1 MSTTWDPAA
10 YLTFDDLRSRPFH
23 DLIARIG
30 ARTPRRVVDLG
41 CGPGHLTSLLGGR
54 WPDAEIAASDSSA
67 DMVAAARER
76 GIAAELADVN
86 DWMPGPA
93 DDVVVTNAVLQWVPR
108 HRELLPRWIAAM
120 PAGGWFAMQVPGNFG
135 AHSHVLTRELA
146 AEPRWADAVTLRGT
160 ETVAE
165 PAEYADLLVDAG
177 AQVDVW
183 ETTYVQPLTGPDP
196 VLRWIEGTA
205 LRPVRSALDDSAYA
219 EFTAELAPRLR
230 AAYPQR
236 TDGTTWFPFR
246 RIFAVART
254 SQTR

>member
-1 MSTTWDPAA
+1 VSTTWDPAA

-41 CGPGHLTSLLGGR
+41 CGPGHLTPLLAQR
-54 WPDAEIAASDSSA
+54 WPGADVAALDSSR
-67 DMVAAARER
+67 DMVASARDR

-108 HRELLPRWIAAM
+108 HRELIPRWIAAM

-135 AHSHVLTRELA
+135 AHSHALTRALA
-146 AEPRWADAVTLRGT
+146 AEPRWADSVGLRGAD
-160 ETVAE
+160 TVAE

-177 AQVDVW
+177 AQADVW
-183 ETTYVQPLTGPDP
+183 ETTYVQRLTGPDP

-205 LRPVRSALDDSAYA
+205 LRPVRDALDDTAYA
-219 EFTAELAPRLR
+219 AFTAELAPRLR

-236 TDGTTWFPFR
+236 SDGTTWFPFR

-254 SQTR
+254 

>member
-1 MSTTWDPAA
+1 VSTTWDPAA

-41 CGPGHLTSLLGGR
+41 CGPGHLTPLLAQR
-54 WPDAEIAASDSSA
+54 WPGADVAALDSSP
-67 DMVAAARER
+67 DMVASARDR

-108 HRELLPRWIAAM
+108 HRELIPRWIAAM

-135 AHSHVLTRELA
+135 AHSHALTRALA
-146 AEPRWADAVTLRGT
+146 AEPRWADSVGLRGAD
-160 ETVAE
+160 TVAE

-177 AQVDVW
+177 AQADVW
-183 ETTYVQPLTGPDP
+183 ETTYVQRLTGPDP

-205 LRPVRSALDDSAYA
+205 LRPVRDALDDTAYA
-219 EFTAELAPRLR
+219 AFTAELAPRLR

-236 TDGTTWFPFR
+236 SDGTTWFPFR

-254 SQTR
+254 

>member
-1 MSTTWDPAA
+1 VSTTWDPAV

-30 ARTPRRVVDLG
+30 ARAPRRVLDLG
-41 CGPGHLTSLLGGR
+41 CGPGHLTPLLAQR

-108 HRELLPRWIAAM
+108 HRELLPRWIATM

-160 ETVAE
+160 ETVGE
-165 PAEYADLLVDAG
+165 PTDYADLLVDAG
-177 AQVDVW
+177 AQADVW
-183 ETTYVQPLTGPDP
+183 ETTYAQRLTGPDP

-205 LRPVRSALDDSAYA
+205 LRPVRDALDDVAYA

-236 TDGTTWFPFR
+236 PDGSTWFPFR
-246 RIFAVART
+246 RIFAVARVG
-254 SQTR
+254 